1 MRFAVKILQVAFEL
15 FLNAWVYAVKVV
27 IGRQMV
33 TAGLVVFQVILHF
46 LEFCH
51 QFFAVLSIKCFRYA
65 VHREHVITARGL

>member
-51 QFFAVLSIKCFRYA
+51 
-65 VHREHVITARGL
+65 